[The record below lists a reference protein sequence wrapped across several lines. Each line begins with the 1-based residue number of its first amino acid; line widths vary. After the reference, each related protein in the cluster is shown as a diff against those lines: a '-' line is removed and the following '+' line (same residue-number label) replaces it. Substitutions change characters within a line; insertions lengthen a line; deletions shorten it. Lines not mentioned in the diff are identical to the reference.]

1 MRTSR
6 PESSPRYGG
15 ELPIDYWLHNV
26 NGQWKVYDMVI
37 DQVDLAWNFRAQFER
52 VIAKSSLKALLQRV
66 KDQNPR
72 A

>member
-6 PESSPRYGG
+6 PESSRYGG

-52 VIAKSSLKALLQRV
+52 EPVIACDSR
-66 KDQNPR
+66 
-72 A
+72 